1 MNAVDIIIKKRRGEP
16 LSKKEIA
23 SLVSAYVKR
32 KTPDYQMSA
41 FLMACFVTP
50 LTESETFYLTDAM
63 LRSGVSIGLPGTD
76 MPLID
81 KHSTGGVGD
90 KISLIL
96 VPLMAACGVGMAM
109 LSGRGLGH
117 TGGTIDKLE
126 SIDGFD
132 AALTPARFK
141 RIVRTTGMAISGQ
154 TEKIAPADREVYA
167 LRDASGTVPSIGL
180 ITASILSK
188 KLALRSDGIVFDVKC
203 GNGAFMKTEK
213 EARQLADSLLGIC
226 KRFERPARAVIT
238 AMSQPLGY
246 HIGNYLE
253 IVETIL
259 FLRGNQ
265 IDDLAEVTFS
275 LGKQILDMAGIES
288 NSKRAV
294 SLMKDRL
301 TSGAALDKF
310 RQLVKACGGSVDL
323 FDNPMEYHNP
333 RASEIVPSPRS
344 GYILSMDTELI
355 GRAAAT
361 LGSGRTAKG
370 EKVSRHSGIILYRKI
385 GERVEK
391 SEPLLALFADNR
403 KKLAAGKALIQDAVR
418 FGRSAPRA
426 RKTILKVIK

>member
-1 MNAVDIIIKKRRGEP
+1 MNAVEIIIKKRRGEP
-16 LSKKEIA
+16 LSKKEIK

-32 KTPDYQMSA
+32 KIPDYQMSA

-50 LTESETFYLTDAM
+50 LTENETFYLTDTM
-63 LRSGVSIGLPGTD
+63 LRSGVTIGLPGAGR
-76 MPLID
+76 PVID

-117 TGGTIDKLE
+117 TGGTVDKLG
-126 SIDGFD
+126 SIDGFNT
-132 AALTPARFK
+132 ALTPARFK

-154 TEKIAPADREVYA
+154 TEKIAPADRDIYA
-167 LRDASGTVPSIGL
+167 LRDATGTVPSIGL

-188 KLALRSDGIVFDVKC
+188 KLALQSDGIVFDIKC
-203 GNGAFMKTEK
+203 GSGAFMKTDK

-226 KRFERPARAVIT
+226 KRFERPARVVIT
-238 AMSQPLGY
+238 DMSQPLGY

-253 IVETIL
+253 VVETL
-259 FLRGNQ
+259 HFLKGNQ
-265 IDDLAEVTFS
+265 IDDLAEVTFA
-275 LGKQILDMAGIES
+275 LGKQILYMAGIES
-288 NSKRAV
+288 DSKKAV

-310 RQLVKACGGSVDL
+310 RQLVKACGGSIDL
-323 FDNPMEYHNP
+323 FDNPIEYHNP
-333 RASEIVPSPRS
+333 KASEIVPSPRS
-344 GYILSMDTELI
+344 GYLSSMETELI
-355 GRAAAT
+355 GRAAVA
-361 LGSGRTAKG
+361 LGAGRTTK
-370 EKVSRHSGIILYRKI
+370 EERVSRHAGIILYRKI

-403 KKLAAGKALIQDAVR
+403 MKLAAGKALIQDAMR
-418 FGRSAPRA
+418 FSRSATRG
-426 RKTILKVIK
+426 RRTILKVVK